1 MPVWWEYLHNVFETT
16 TMFIGSH
23 YYLMSLA
30 PTILRILVYRKPQIF
45 TNTVS
50 HHSKINN
57 Q

>member
-1 MPVWWEYLHNVFETT
+1 
-16 TMFIGSH
+16 MFIGSH